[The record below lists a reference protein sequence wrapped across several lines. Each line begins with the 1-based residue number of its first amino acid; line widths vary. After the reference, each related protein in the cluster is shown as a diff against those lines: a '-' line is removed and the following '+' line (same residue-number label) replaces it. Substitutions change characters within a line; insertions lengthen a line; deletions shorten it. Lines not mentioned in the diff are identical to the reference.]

1 MKRIIP
7 ALLAA
12 ALLGGL
18 VYATSRTWGSVP
30 AFSYFLDVWNG
41 AYRTARLA
49 HESGKID
56 DARIPTISAPVSIYR
71 DERNVPHITAQ
82 NDLDAVAAL
91 GYLIAKERLFQ
102 IDFQTRVASGRLSEI
117 FGADRVKTDQFLR
130 RTGMMIG
137 AERTWE
143 SVQKN
148 SPQTKAVLEAFTNGV
163 NAYISGLSEND
174 YPFEFRLLGYA
185 PEAWSPIKSILVNQ
199 LMAFDLTFQGQLDDV
214 VMEEMRGKIGDSAFQ
229 ALYPNHSVLNVPQS
243 PEAQGVV
250 PASKSTSGGIKTDQQ
265 AKNVHLESRAITALL
280 AARDD
285 AGTLFGEAA
294 EGKGSN
300 NWVATGAKTRSG
312 KPILAGDPHLGLSLP
327 AIWYEVQMI
336 TPTMNMYG
344 VTIPGAPLIIVGY
357 NDNVAWSPTNTG
369 ADVVDF
375 YTVKFEDSKQKR
387 YFQSGGWESVEE
399 RIAPIRV
406 KGGADVPD
414 TMRITRWGPVITVE
428 NETLAVRWTAHE
440 SSTILEGI
448 WGMNHAK
455 NLDEF
460 TKAQQKWDVPAQN
473 LVFADNTGN
482 ISLRSCGHY
491 PIRKRGHGRGVHDGT
506 TDEGAWIGRV
516 PFDSIPGSVN
526 PERGWLE
533 SANQEPTPADY
544 PYYLNYDWGDVW
556 RSRRIHEFLNAAQ
569 NLTWQD
575 FEHFQTDVKVMQ
587 WEFLKPMIS
596 ALNLA
601 PGTPAKKQALE
612 GLMAWD
618 GIATKENGGALLLHT
633 FIGELRRQTWD
644 EMLDTARNVRGN
656 PSDPMIYHLLK
667 NEPDSRWFDQTTT
680 PERETA
686 NDILRS
692 SMLAALDMMIVKY
705 GTNTD
710 AWQWGKQH
718 NLVVRHLTRSDALKP
733 LWRGPYPFVGFQAT
747 VVPAGNLMTTHSA
760 SWRMV
765 VDFASGKPEG
775 HAVYPGG
782 PSGNPFSQW
791 YDSQIPTWLQGTLY
805 PLHKAASEAA
815 CKQASMRLTTV
826 LSPQ

>member
-1 MKRIIP
+1 MKRIIS

-12 ALLGGL
+12 VLLSGL
-18 VYATSRTWGSVP
+18 VYATSRTWGSIP

-41 AYRTARLA
+41 AYRTARMA
-49 HESGKID
+49 HESGKIED
-56 DARIPTISAPVSIYR
+56 VRIPTLSAPVSIYR
-71 DERNVPHITAQ
+71 AERNVPHITAK

-130 RTGMMIG
+130 RTGMMLG

-148 SPQTKAVLEAFTNGV
+148 SPQTKAVLEAFTSGV
-163 NAYISGLSEND
+163 NAYVSGLSEKD

-250 PASKSTSGGIKTDQQ
+250 PASKRSGGIKSEQQ
-265 AKNVHLESRAITALL
+265 AKNIHLESLAITALL

-285 AGTLFGEAA
+285 AGTLFGETA

-375 YTVKFEDSKQKR
+375 YTVKFEDGKQKR
-387 YFQSGGWESVEE
+387 YFQSGGWEPVEE

-428 NETLAVRWTAHE
+428 NEAVAVRWTAHE

-473 LVFADNTGN
+473 LVFADNAGN

-506 TDEGAWIGRV
+506 TDEGAWTGRV

-533 SANQEPTPADY
+533 SANQDPTPADY

-556 RSRRIHEFLNAAQ
+556 RSRRIHEFLSGAQ

-601 PGTPAKKQALE
+601 PQTTTKKQALE
-612 GLMAWD
+612 RLMAWD
-618 GIATKENGGALLLHT
+618 GIATKENSGALLLHT

-644 EMLDTARNVRGN
+644 EMLDTAQNLRGT

-667 NEPDSRWFDQTTT
+667 NEPDSRWFDHPAT

-692 SMLAALDMMIVKY
+692 SMLAALDTMIVRY
-705 GTNTD
+705 GTSAD
-710 AWQWGKQH
+710 AWKWGKQH

-747 VVPAGNLMTTHSA
+747 VLPAGNLMTTHSA

-791 YDSQIPTWLQGTLY
+791 YDSQIPT
-805 PLHKAASEAA
+805 
-815 CKQASMRLTTV
+815 
-826 LSPQ
+826 

>member
-1 MKRIIP
+1 MKRIIS

-12 ALLGGL
+12 VLLSGL
-18 VYATSRTWGSVP
+18 VYATSRTWGSIP

-41 AYRTARLA
+41 AYRTARMA
-49 HESGKID
+49 HESGKIED
-56 DARIPTISAPVSIYR
+56 VRIPTLSAPVSIYR
-71 DERNVPHITAQ
+71 AERNVPHITAK
-82 NDLDAVAAL
+82 NDLDAAAAL

-130 RTGMMIG
+130 RTGMMLG

-148 SPQTKAVLEAFTNGV
+148 SPQTKAVLEAFTSGV
-163 NAYISGLSEND
+163 NAYVSGLSEKD

-250 PASKSTSGGIKTDQQ
+250 PASKRSGGIKSEQQ
-265 AKNVHLESRAITALL
+265 AKNIHLESLAITALL

-285 AGTLFGEAA
+285 AGTLFGETA

-375 YTVKFEDSKQKR
+375 YTVKFEDGKQKR
-387 YFQSGGWESVEE
+387 YFQSGGWEPVEE

-428 NETLAVRWTAHE
+428 NEAVAVRWTAHE

-473 LVFADNTGN
+473 LVFADNAGN

-506 TDEGAWIGRV
+506 TDEGAWTGRV

-533 SANQEPTPADY
+533 SANQDPTPADY

-556 RSRRIHEFLNAAQ
+556 RSRRIHEFLSGAQ

-601 PGTPAKKQALE
+601 PQTTTKKQALE
-612 GLMAWD
+612 RLMAWD
-618 GIATKENGGALLLHT
+618 GIATKENSGALLLHT

-644 EMLDTARNVRGN
+644 EMLDTAQNLRGT

-667 NEPDSRWFDQTTT
+667 NEPDSRWFDHPAT

-692 SMLAALDMMIVKY
+692 SMLAALDTMIVRY
-705 GTNTD
+705 GTSAD
-710 AWQWGKQH
+710 AWKWGKQH

-747 VVPAGNLMTTHSA
+747 VLPAGNLMTTHSA

-791 YDSQIPTWLQGTLY
+791 YDSQIPT
-805 PLHKAASEAA
+805 
-815 CKQASMRLTTV
+815 
-826 LSPQ
+826 

>member
-1 MKRIIP
+1 MKRIIS

-12 ALLGGL
+12 VLLSGL
-18 VYATSRTWGSVP
+18 VYATSRTWGSIP

-49 HESGKID
+49 HESSKIED
-56 DARIPTISAPVSIYR
+56 VRIPTLSAPVSIYR

-130 RTGMMIG
+130 RTGMMMG

-148 SPQTKAVLEAFTNGV
+148 SPQTKAVLEAFTSGV
-163 NAYISGLSEND
+163 NAYVSGLSEKD

-185 PEAWSPIKSILVNQ
+185 PEAWSPVKSILVNQ

-214 VMEEMRGKIGDSAFQ
+214 VMEELRGKMGDSAFQ

-243 PEAQGVV
+243 PEVQGVV
-250 PASKSTSGGIKTDQQ
+250 PASKRTGSIKSEQQ
-265 AKNVHLESRAITALL
+265 AQNIHLESRAITALL

-285 AGTLFGEAA
+285 AGTLFGEPA

-375 YTVKFEDSKQKR
+375 YTVKFEDGKQKR
-387 YFQSGGWESVEE
+387 YFQSGGWEPVEE

-406 KGGADVPD
+406 KGAADVPD

-428 NETLAVRWTAHE
+428 NEAVAVRWTAHE

-473 LVFADNTGN
+473 LVFADNAGN
-482 ISLRSCGHY
+482 IALRSCGYY

-526 PERGWLE
+526 PERGFLE
-533 SANQEPTPADY
+533 SANQDPTPADY

-556 RSRRIHEFLNAAQ
+556 RSRRIHEFLSGAQ

-601 PGTPAKKQALE
+601 PQTTAKKQALE
-612 GLMAWD
+612 RLMAWD
-618 GIATKENGGALLLHT
+618 GIATEENGGALLLHT

-644 EMLDTARNVRGN
+644 EMLDTAQNLRGN

-667 NEPDSRWFDQTTT
+667 NEPNSRWFDHPAT

-686 NDILRS
+686 SDILRS
-692 SMLAALDMMIVKY
+692 SMLAALDTMIAKY
-705 GTNTD
+705 GTSAD
-710 AWQWGKQH
+710 AWEWGKQH
-718 NLVVRHLTRSDALKP
+718 NLVVRHLTRSEALKP

-747 VVPAGNLMTTHSA
+747 VLPAGNLMTTHSA

-805 PLHKAASEAA
+805 PLHKAASEAD
-815 CKQASMRLTTV
+815 CKQASMRLSAV